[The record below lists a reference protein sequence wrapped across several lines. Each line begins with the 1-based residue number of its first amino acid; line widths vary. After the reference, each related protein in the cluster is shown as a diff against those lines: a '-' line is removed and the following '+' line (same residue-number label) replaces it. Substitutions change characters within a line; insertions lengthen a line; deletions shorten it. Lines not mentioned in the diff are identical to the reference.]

1 MAYYLS
7 ATKLKSYARCPKA
20 YYFRYECGLSEQ
32 RGFGSAALGIALH
45 GALAQFYQDWHYQEP
60 LPSEVWLRQCWED
73 NSAGLTD
80 KQLDEGWQI
89 LTQYYERE
97 VVPAGAMQ
105 RPLATEGRIQGT
117 IQANGVEF
125 KLIGRYDR
133 IDFADDG
140 LELIDYKSAKSPTL
154 PSTEEIDLQLGLYCL
169 ALEQHYGRSLKR
181 MTLLFLRT
189 GERVTYE
196 TSEAHKQQVK
206 AIISDLAQR
215 LREEREWQPQ
225 CGVQCSRCQY
235 ARYCPAV
242 AQKPEVAVQKER
254 KLQLCLSIP

>member
-20 YYFRYECGLSEQ
+20 YYFRYECGINEQ
-32 RGFGSAALGIALH
+32 GAFGSAALGTALH
-45 GALAQFYQDWHYQEP
+45 NALAQFYQDWHYQEP
-60 LPSEVWLRQCWED
+60 LPSEAWLRQCWED
-73 NSAGLTD
+73 NNAGLTD
-80 KQLDEGWQI
+80 KQLDESWQI

-97 VVPAGAMQ
+97 IVPAGAMQ

-117 IQANGVEF
+117 LQANGVEF

-133 IDFADDG
+133 IDFVDNG

-189 GERVTYE
+189 GERVIYE
-196 TSEAHKQQVK
+196 ATDEHRQQIQVVVCE
-206 AIISDLAQR
+206 LARR
-215 LREEREWQPQ
+215 LREENEWEPR
-225 CGVQCSRCQY
+225 CGEQCSQCQY

-242 AQKPEVAVQKER
+242 ALKPEATAQKER
-254 KLQLCLSIP
+254 KLQLCLSL